1 MLRNIVF
8 IFLIRFVDI
17 YSRYVHHFSQIQ
29 VLLNVGVRYSFFRYK
44 LMLEL
49 YEIDTKLTRDRM
61 HYIPIIVRF
70 SFLRYLILMFYKMLF
85 NIHMFTLE
93 KNPEICLL
101 IF

>member
-49 YEIDTKLTRDRM
+49 YEIDTKLT
-61 HYIPIIVRF
+61 
-70 SFLRYLILMFYKMLF
+70 
-85 NIHMFTLE
+85 
-93 KNPEICLL
+93 
-101 IF
+101 